1 MASDLAILGGTPV
14 RTEMIPYGRQSVD
27 KEDIEAVVRVLES
40 DWLTTGPA
48 VEEFEESF
56 AQKCGAT
63 HAVAVSSG
71 TAALHAMLASS
82 GIGKGDEVIVP
93 PLTFVASVN
102 AAVYVGATP
111 VFADVDSESLLLD
124 PESVAARLSPRTR
137 AVIAVDYAGHPCDYE
152 ALQSITDGRD
162 VSLLSDGCHALGGGQ
177 GDRSVG
183 VLADATTFSLHPV
196 KHITAGEGGVVTT
209 NDHIVAERLRW
220 FRNHGITSD
229 HQARAA
235 RGSWFYEVEQL
246 GFNYRLTD
254 FQCAL
259 AGSQLKKLVRW
270 VERRKAIAAAYDL
283 RLGALRG
290 LGLIGQREGFSHA
303 YHLYV
308 VRFRPD
314 AFSVDRGKIFEAL
327 RAEGIGV
334 NVHYIPA
341 YYHPF
346 YRELLGDQTGLCPV
360 AEEAYEQII
369 SLPIFPAMADSDI
382 DDVVAAVEKIVE
394 AWGT

>member
-1 MASDLAILGGTPV
+1 V
-14 RTEMIPYGRQSVD
+14 
-27 KEDIEAVVRVLES
+27 
-40 DWLTTGPA
+40 
-48 VEEFEESF
+48 
-56 AQKCGAT
+56 
-63 HAVAVSSG
+63 
-71 TAALHAMLASS
+71 
-82 GIGKGDEVIVP
+82 
-93 PLTFVASVN
+93 
-102 AAVYVGATP
+102 
-111 VFADVDSESLLLD
+111 
-124 PESVAARLSPRTR
+124 
-137 AVIAVDYAGHPCDYE
+137 
-152 ALQSITDGRD
+152 TDGRD
-162 VSLLSDGCHALGGGQ
+162 MFLFADGCHALGGGQ

-196 KHITAGEGGVVTT
+196 KHVTAGEGGVVTT
-209 NDHIVAERLRW
+209 NDHIAAERLRW
-220 FRNHGITSD
+220 FRNHGITSN

-235 RGSWFYEVEQL
+235 RGSWVYEIERL
-246 GFNYRLTD
+246 GFNYRITD

-259 AGSQLKKLVRW
+259 AGSQLKKLDRW

-290 LGLIGQREGFSHA
+290 LGLIKQREGFSHA

-346 YRELLGDQTGLCPV
+346 YRELLGDQRGLCPV

-394 AWGT
+394 TWGT

>member
-1 MASDLAILGGTPV
+1 
-14 RTEMIPYGRQSVD
+14 MIPYGRQSVD
-27 KEDIEAVVRVLES
+27 REDIEAVVRVLES

-71 TAALHAMLASS
+71 TAALHAMLASA
-82 GIGKGDEVIVP
+82 GIGPGDEVIVP
-93 PLTFVASVN
+93 PLTFIASVN
-102 AAVYVGATP
+102 AAVYVGAKP
-111 VFADVDSESLLLD
+111 VFADVDPESLLLD
-124 PESVAARLSPRTR
+124 PDSVAARLSPRTR

-152 ALQSITDGRD
+152 ALRSVTDGRD
-162 VSLLSDGCHALGGGQ
+162 MFLFADGCHALGGGQ

-196 KHITAGEGGVVTT
+196 KHVTAGEGGVVTT
-209 NDHIVAERLRW
+209 DNNTIAERLIC

-229 HQARAA
+229 HQTRAA
-235 RGSWFYEVEQL
+235 RDSWVYEVERL
-246 GFNYRLTD
+246 GFNYRITD

-259 AGSQLKKLVRW
+259 AGSQLRKLDQW
-270 VERRKAIAAAYDL
+270 VGRRKAIAAAYDL
-283 RLGALRG
+283 RLGGLKGLSLLKRRG
-290 LGLIGQREGFSHA
+290 GFSHA

-314 AFSVDRGKIFEAL
+314 AFSVDRARIFEAL

-334 NVHYIPA
+334 NVHYIPV

-346 YRELLGDQTGLCPV
+346 YKNLLGDQKGLCPV
-360 AEEAYEQII
+360 AEDAYEQII

-382 DDVVAAVEKIVE
+382 DDVLAAIKKVIA

>member
-27 KEDIEAVVRVLES
+27 REDIEAVVRVLES

-48 VEEFEESF
+48 VEEFEELF

-71 TAALHAMLASS
+71 TAALHAMLASL

-102 AAVYVGATP
+102 AAVYVGARP

-124 PESVAARLSPRTR
+124 PESVAACLSPKTR

-152 ALQSITDGRD
+152 ALRSITDGRD

-259 AGSQLKKLVRW
+259 AGSQLRKLDQW
-270 VERRKAIAAAYDL
+270 VGRRRAIAADYDL
-283 RLGALRG
+283 RLGG
-290 LGLIGQREGFSHA
+290 LKELSLLKRREGVSHA

-308 VRFRPD
+308 VRFRPG
-314 AFSVDRGKIFEAL
+314 AFSVDRARIFEAL

-334 NVHYIPA
+334 NVHYIPV

-346 YRELLGDQTGLCPV
+346 YKNLLGDQKGACPV
-360 AEEAYEQII
+360 AEQAYEQVI
-369 SLPIFPAMADSDI
+369 SLPIFPGMIESDI
-382 DDVVAAVEKIVE
+382 DDVLAAIKKVIAE
-394 AWGT
+394 WGI

>member
-27 KEDIEAVVRVLES
+27 REDIEAVVRVLES

-48 VEEFEESF
+48 VEEFEELF

-71 TAALHAMLASS
+71 TAALHVMLASL

-102 AAVYVGATP
+102 AAVYVGARP

-124 PESVAARLSPRTR
+124 PESVAACLSPKTR

-152 ALQSITDGRD
+152 ALRSITDGRD
-162 VSLLSDGCHALGGGQ
+162 VSLLSDGCHALGGAQ

-183 VLADATTFSLHPV
+183 VLADATAFSLHPV

-209 NDHIVAERLRW
+209 NDHVVAERLRW

-259 AGSQLKKLVRW
+259 AGSQLRKLDQW
-270 VERRKAIAAAYDL
+270 VSRRRAIAADYDL
-283 RLGALRG
+283 RLGG
-290 LGLIGQREGFSHA
+290 LKELSLLKRREGVSHA

-314 AFSVDRGKIFEAL
+314 AFSVDRARIFEAL

-334 NVHYIPA
+334 NVHYIPV

-346 YRELLGDQTGLCPV
+346 YKNLLGDQKGACPV
-360 AEEAYEQII
+360 AEQAYEQVI
-369 SLPIFPAMADSDI
+369 SLPIFPGMIESDI
-382 DDVVAAVEKIVE
+382 DDVLAAIKKVIAE
-394 AWGT
+394 WGI